1 MKHEWLKEILGESYT
16 DEADKKV
23 ADKLG
28 ELFVTKADF
37 NAVNE
42 KKIEL
47 EEKAKRF
54 GDNSQLQKQYD
65 ELKDK
70 YKAETESLNRK
81 IDDVVKNSAIDMAI
95 YREKGKNAKAIKAL
109 IDMEKVTVKEDG
121 TIVGLDLESI
131 KKTDGYLFDVETKQS
146 VGTGFTKGTASKGT
160 DVNAQ
165 IARAMGIKT
174 SKH

>member
-42 KKIEL
+42 KKMEL
-47 EEKAKRF
+47 EEKPNNF

-65 ELKDK
+65 ELKSK
-70 YKAETESLNRK
+70 YKTETESLK
-81 IDDVVKNSAIDMAI
+81 KEIDDTVKNSAVDMAI
-95 YREKGKNAKAIKAL
+95 YKAKGKNAKAIKAL
-109 IDMEKVTVKEDG
+109 IDMEKVTVKDDG
-121 TIVGLDLESI
+121 TIDGLDLESI
-131 KKTDGYLFDVETKQS
+131 KKTDGYLFEKETKQS
-146 VGTGFTKGTASKGT
+146 IGTGFTKGTTSKGT

-165 IARAMGIKT
+165 IARAMGIK
-174 SKH
+174 SK